1 MGINLKSQ
9 NIKIYAIILLASL
22 FVILLGLNIYSNA
35 KEKIIE
41 LSDKNNIAVSKNIV
55 NNFQIW
61 LDERI
66 NSLIRASKF
75 IQNSDIVDDDEK
87 IAGFIKLFKQN
98 AKEFDLMQLLRDD
111 GEIFVDGEKILEEV
125 MPKSERAGLIWYVE
139 TKNTNAPSVNFMQK
153 HKILKDST
161 LNLCVPVT
169 KQAKFKAALCG
180 VVRIENIFNSIKNFS
195 LAPNSYSFLVT
206 HSGEIL
212 TSIPDLALKKEIEE
226 KFKEL
231 FLKDEDIT
239 SLKIGQNLIQVAEIP
254 TINWFIGA
262 GTNNEE
268 EISALTKEALKNALS
283 LLFAFVA
290 LTFLANILHNFMY
303 NKIKKIQD
311 EYETLLT
318 HRAKMSEAGE
328 LISGINHQF
337 IQPVNSLKLMLSSC
351 IMLKKEGKLSDEEL
365 INLLEKGQS
374 SVKLL
379 SSTIEIFRNF
389 YKSAE
394 NVSEFEVQTSVK
406 NLITLMHIELSRANV
421 SVKFSG
427 FNEQKV
433 RQIENIIQ
441 QILLILIHNA
451 KDSLVESYKDEP
463 LKRIIEIKFRSF
475 EDKCYIG
482 VYDNGNG
489 VSEQMSEKIFTW
501 LNTTKKQGN
510 GIGLYFAKKLAQEK
524 LNGDVRLVNNAKPT
538 VFELSFD
545 INLKD

>member
-22 FVILLGLNIYSNA
+22 FVVLLGLNSYNKA

-55 NNFQIW
+55 SNFQIW
-61 LDERI
+61 LDERL

-75 IQNSDIVDDDEK
+75 IQNSNIIDDDTRV
-87 IAGFIKLFKQN
+87 ANFIKLFKEN
-98 AKEFDLMQLLRDD
+98 AKEFDLMQLLRED
-111 GEIFVDGEKILEEV
+111 GEIFVDGQKISEEV
-125 MPKSERAGLIWYVE
+125 MSKRERAGLIWYVE
-139 TKNTNAPSVNFMQK
+139 TKNTNATSVNFMQN

-161 LNLCVPVT
+161 LNLCVPVE
-169 KQAKFKAALCG
+169 KDDKFEAALCG
-180 VVRIENIFNSIKNFS
+180 VVRIGTIFDSIKNFS

-212 TSIPDLALKKEIEE
+212 TSMADATLKREIEE

-254 TINWFIGA
+254 TMNWFIGA

-268 EISALTKEALKNALS
+268 EILAMTREALKNALN

-290 LTFLANILHNFMY
+290 LAFLANSLHNFMY
-303 NKIKKIQD
+303 NKIKKVQD
-311 EYETLLT
+311 EYETLLA

-328 LISGINHQF
+328 LISGISHQF
-337 IQPVNSLKLMLSSC
+337 IQPVNSLKLMLSSA

-365 INLLEKGQS
+365 LNLLKKGQS
-374 SVKLL
+374 SIELL
-379 SSTIEIFRNF
+379 SKTIEIFRNF

-394 NVSEFEVQTSVK
+394 NVSEFEIQTSVR
-406 NLITLMHIELSRANV
+406 NLITLMHTELSRANV

-427 FNEQKV
+427 FEEMKV
-433 RQIENIIQ
+433 CQIENIIQ

-463 LKRIIEIKFRSF
+463 LKRVIELKFRSF

-482 VYDNGNG
+482 VYDSGG
-489 VSEQMSEKIFTW
+489 
-501 LNTTKKQGN
+501 G
-510 GIGLYFAKKLAQEK
+510 
-524 LNGDVRLVNNAKPT
+524 
-538 VFELSFD
+538 
-545 INLKD
+545 

>member
-1 MGINLKSQ
+1 
-9 NIKIYAIILLASL
+9 
-22 FVILLGLNIYSNA
+22 
-35 KEKIIE
+35 
-41 LSDKNNIAVSKNIV
+41 
-55 NNFQIW
+55 
-61 LDERI
+61 
-66 NSLIRASKF
+66 
-75 IQNSDIVDDDEK
+75 
-87 IAGFIKLFKQN
+87 
-98 AKEFDLMQLLRDD
+98 
-111 GEIFVDGEKILEEV
+111 
-125 MPKSERAGLIWYVE
+125 
-139 TKNTNAPSVNFMQK
+139 
-153 HKILKDST
+153 
-161 LNLCVPVT
+161 
-169 KQAKFKAALCG
+169 
-180 VVRIENIFNSIKNFS
+180 
-195 LAPNSYSFLVT
+195 
-206 HSGEIL
+206 
-212 TSIPDLALKKEIEE
+212 
-226 KFKEL
+226 
-231 FLKDEDIT
+231 
-239 SLKIGQNLIQVAEIP
+239 
-254 TINWFIGA
+254 
-262 GTNNEE
+262 
-268 EISALTKEALKNALS
+268 
-283 LLFAFVA
+283 
-290 LTFLANILHNFMY
+290 
-303 NKIKKIQD
+303 
-311 EYETLLT
+311 
-318 HRAKMSEAGE
+318 
-328 LISGINHQF
+328 
-337 IQPVNSLKLMLSSC
+337 
-351 IMLKKEGKLSDEEL
+351 MLKKEGKLSDEEL

-394 NVSEFEVQTSVK
+394 NVSEFEVQTSIK
-406 NLITLMHIELSRANV
+406 NLITLMHTELSRANV

-489 VSEQMSEKIFTW
+489 VNEQMSEKIFTW

>member
-22 FVILLGLNIYSNA
+22 FVVLLGLNSYNKA

-55 NNFQIW
+55 SNFQIW

-98 AKEFDLMQLLRDD
+98 AKEFDLMQLLRED
-111 GEIFVDGEKILEEV
+111 
-125 MPKSERAGLIWYVE
+125 
-139 TKNTNAPSVNFMQK
+139 
-153 HKILKDST
+153 
-161 LNLCVPVT
+161 
-169 KQAKFKAALCG
+169 
-180 VVRIENIFNSIKNFS
+180 
-195 LAPNSYSFLVT
+195 
-206 HSGEIL
+206 GEIL
-212 TSIPDLALKKEIEE
+212 TSMADATLKREIEE

-254 TINWFIGA
+254 TMNWFIGA

-268 EISALTKEALKNALS
+268 EILAMTREALKNALN

-290 LTFLANILHNFMY
+290 LAFLANSLHNFMY
-303 NKIKKIQD
+303 NKIKKVQD
-311 EYETLLT
+311 EYETLLA

-328 LISGINHQF
+328 LISGISHQF
-337 IQPVNSLKLMLSSC
+337 IQPVNSLKLMLSSA

-365 INLLEKGQS
+365 LNLLEKGQS
-374 SVKLL
+374 SIELL
-379 SSTIEIFRNF
+379 SKTIEIFRNF

-394 NVSEFEVQTSVK
+394 NVSEFDIQTSVR
-406 NLITLMHIELSRANV
+406 NLITLMHTELSRANV

-427 FNEQKV
+427 FEEMKV
-433 RQIENIIQ
+433 CQIENIIQ

-463 LKRIIEIKFRSF
+463 LKRVIELKFRSF

-482 VYDNGNG
+482 VYDSGGG
-489 VSEQMSEKIFTW
+489 VSYEMSKKIFTW

-510 GIGLYFAKKLAQEK
+510 GIGLYFAKKLAREK
-524 LNGDVRLVNNAKPT
+524 LNGDITLAHNLKPT
-538 VFELSFD
+538 IFELSFEK
-545 INLKD
+545 NLKG

>member
-22 FVILLGLNIYSNA
+22 FVVLLGLNSYNKA

-55 NNFQIW
+55 SNFQIW
-61 LDERI
+61 LDERL

-75 IQNSDIVDDDEK
+75 IQNSNIIDDDTRV
-87 IAGFIKLFKQN
+87 ANFIKLFKEN
-98 AKEFDLMQLLRDD
+98 AKEFDLMQLLRED
-111 GEIFVDGEKILEEV
+111 GEIFVDGQKISEEV
-125 MPKSERAGLIWYVE
+125 MSKRERAGLIWYVE
-139 TKNTNAPSVNFMQK
+139 TKNTNAPSVNFMQN

-161 LNLCVPVT
+161 LNLCVPVE
-169 KQAKFKAALCG
+169 KDAKFEAALCG
-180 VVRIENIFNSIKNFS
+180 VVRIGTIIDSIKNFS

-212 TSIPDLALKKEIEE
+212 TSMADATLKREIEE

-254 TINWFIGA
+254 TMNWFIGA

-268 EISALTKEALKNALS
+268 EILAMTREALKNALN

-290 LTFLANILHNFMY
+290 LAFLANSLHNFMY
-303 NKIKKIQD
+303 NKIKKVQD

-328 LISGINHQF
+328 LISGISHQF
-337 IQPVNSLKLMLSSC
+337 IQPVNSLKLMLSSA
-351 IMLKKEGKLSDEEL
+351 IMLKKEGNLSDEEL
-365 INLLEKGQS
+365 LNLLEKGQS
-374 SVKLL
+374 SIELL
-379 SSTIEIFRNF
+379 SKTIEIFR
-389 YKSAE
+389 
-394 NVSEFEVQTSVK
+394 
-406 NLITLMHIELSRANV
+406 ITLMHTELSRANV

-427 FNEQKV
+427 FEEMKV
-433 RQIENIIQ
+433 CQIENIIQ

-463 LKRIIEIKFRSF
+463 LKRVIELKFRSF

-482 VYDNGNG
+482 VYDSGGG
-489 VSEQMSEKIFTW
+489 VSYEMSKKIFTW

-510 GIGLYFAKKLAQEK
+510 GIGLYFAKKLAREK
-524 LNGDVRLVNNAKPT
+524 LNGDITLAHNIKPT
-538 VFELSFD
+538 IFELSFEK
-545 INLKD
+545 NLKG

>member
-75 IQNSDIVDDDEK
+75 IQNADIVDDDEK

-153 HKILKDST
+153 HKILKGST

-212 TSIPDLALKKEIEE
+212 TSIPDLALK
-226 KFKEL
+226 
-231 FLKDEDIT
+231 
-239 SLKIGQNLIQVAEIP
+239 
-254 TINWFIGA
+254 
-262 GTNNEE
+262 
-268 EISALTKEALKNALS
+268 NALS

-303 NKIKKIQD
+303 NKIRKIQD

-318 HRAKMSEAGE
+318 HKAKMSEAGE

-394 NVSEFEVQTSVK
+394 NVSEFEIQTSIK
-406 NLITLMHIELSRANV
+406 NLITLMHTELSRANV

>member
-22 FVILLGLNIYSNA
+22 FVVLLGLNSYNKA

-55 NNFQIW
+55 SNFQIW
-61 LDERI
+61 LDERL

-75 IQNSDIVDDDEK
+75 IQNSNIIDDDTRV
-87 IAGFIKLFKQN
+87 ANFIKLFKEN
-98 AKEFDLMQLLRDD
+98 AKEFDLMQLLRED
-111 GEIFVDGEKILEEV
+111 GEIFVDGQKISEEV
-125 MPKSERAGLIWYVE
+125 MSKRERAGLIWYVE
-139 TKNTNAPSVNFMQK
+139 TKNTNAPSVNFMQN
-153 HKILKDST
+153 HKILNDST
-161 LNLCVPVT
+161 LNLCVPVE
-169 KQAKFKAALCG
+169 KDDKFEAALCG
-180 VVRIENIFNSIKNFS
+180 VVRIGTIFDSIKNFS

-212 TSIPDLALKKEIEE
+212 TSMADATLKREIEE

-254 TINWFIGA
+254 TMNWFIGA
-262 GTNNEE
+262 GTNNE
-268 EISALTKEALKNALS
+268 LN

-290 LTFLANILHNFMY
+290 LAFLANSLHNFMY
-303 NKIKKIQD
+303 NKIKKVQD
-311 EYETLLT
+311 EYETLLA

-328 LISGINHQF
+328 LISGISHQF
-337 IQPVNSLKLMLSSC
+337 IQPVNSLKLMLSSA

-365 INLLEKGQS
+365 LNLLKKGQS
-374 SVKLL
+374 SIELL
-379 SSTIEIFRNF
+379 SKTIEIFRNF

-394 NVSEFEVQTSVK
+394 NVSEFVHT
-406 NLITLMHIELSRANV
+406 ELSRANV

-427 FNEQKV
+427 FEEMKV
-433 RQIENIIQ
+433 CQIENIIQ

-463 LKRIIEIKFRSF
+463 LKRVIELKFRSF

-482 VYDNGNG
+482 VYDSGGG
-489 VSEQMSEKIFTW
+489 VSYEMSKKIFTW

-510 GIGLYFAKKLAQEK
+510 GIGLYFAKKLAREK
-524 LNGDVRLVNNAKPT
+524 LNGDITLAHNLKPT
-538 VFELSFD
+538 IFELSFEK
-545 INLKD
+545 NLKG

>member
-1 MGINLKSQ
+1 M
-9 NIKIYAIILLASL
+9 
-22 FVILLGLNIYSNA
+22 
-35 KEKIIE
+35 
-41 LSDKNNIAVSKNIV
+41 
-55 NNFQIW
+55 
-61 LDERI
+61 
-66 NSLIRASKF
+66 
-75 IQNSDIVDDDEK
+75 
-87 IAGFIKLFKQN
+87 
-98 AKEFDLMQLLRDD
+98 
-111 GEIFVDGEKILEEV
+111 
-125 MPKSERAGLIWYVE
+125 
-139 TKNTNAPSVNFMQK
+139 
-153 HKILKDST
+153 
-161 LNLCVPVT
+161 
-169 KQAKFKAALCG
+169 
-180 VVRIENIFNSIKNFS
+180 
-195 LAPNSYSFLVT
+195 
-206 HSGEIL
+206 
-212 TSIPDLALKKEIEE
+212 
-226 KFKEL
+226 
-231 FLKDEDIT
+231 
-239 SLKIGQNLIQVAEIP
+239 
-254 TINWFIGA
+254 
-262 GTNNEE
+262 
-268 EISALTKEALKNALS
+268 
-283 LLFAFVA
+283 
-290 LTFLANILHNFMY
+290 
-303 NKIKKIQD
+303 
-311 EYETLLT
+311 
-318 HRAKMSEAGE
+318 AGE

-337 IQPVNSLKLMLSSC
+337 IQPVNSLKLMLSSA

-406 NLITLMHIELSRANV
+406 NLITLMHTELSRANV

>member
-22 FVILLGLNIYSNA
+22 FVVLLGLNSYNKA

-55 NNFQIW
+55 SNFQIW
-61 LDERI
+61 LDERL

-75 IQNSDIVDDDEK
+75 IQNSNIIDDDTRV
-87 IAGFIKLFKQN
+87 ANFIKLFKEN
-98 AKEFDLMQLLRDD
+98 AKEFDLMQLLRED
-111 GEIFVDGEKILEEV
+111 GEIFVDGQKISEEV
-125 MPKSERAGLIWYVE
+125 MSKRERAGLIWYVE
-139 TKNTNAPSVNFMQK
+139 TKNTNAPSVNFMQN

-161 LNLCVPVT
+161 LNLCVPVE
-169 KQAKFKAALCG
+169 KDAKFEAALCG
-180 VVRIENIFNSIKNFS
+180 VVRIGTIFDSIKNFS

-212 TSIPDLALKKEIEE
+212 TSMADATLKREIEE

-254 TINWFIGA
+254 TMNWFIGA

-268 EISALTKEALKNALS
+268 EILAMTREALKNALN

-290 LTFLANILHNFMY
+290 LAFLANSLHNFMY
-303 NKIKKIQD
+303 NKIKKVQD
-311 EYETLLT
+311 EYETLLA

-328 LISGINHQF
+328 LISGISHQF
-337 IQPVNSLKLMLSSC
+337 IQPVNSLKLMLSSA

-365 INLLEKGQS
+365 LNLLKKGQS
-374 SVKLL
+374 SIELL
-379 SSTIEIFRNF
+379 SKTIEIFRNF

-394 NVSEFEVQTSVK
+394 NVSEFDIQTSVR
-406 NLITLMHIELSRANV
+406 NLITLMHTELSRANV

-427 FNEQKV
+427 FEEMKV
-433 RQIENIIQ
+433 
-441 QILLILIHNA
+441 
-451 KDSLVESYKDEP
+451 
-463 LKRIIEIKFRSF
+463 
-475 EDKCYIG
+475 C
-482 VYDNGNG
+482 
-489 VSEQMSEKIFTW
+489 
-501 LNTTKKQGN
+501 
-510 GIGLYFAKKLAQEK
+510 
-524 LNGDVRLVNNAKPT
+524 
-538 VFELSFD
+538 
-545 INLKD
+545 